1 MVPDRHAWQVARARC
16 LFGPTSR
23 ASRGRSHTR
32 RAILSAVPPA
42 TPRTRA
48 TTLAIVPALNERES
62 ISRVITRLRTEVPDL
77 DVVVIDDGSTDDT
90 AEIARRA
97 GALVVQLPFNLGV
110 GGALRT
116 GLKFARRNGY
126 ARVIQVDADGQ
137 HDTSHIERLLAALDD
152 GAELAVGS
160 RFTEDSGAYDV
171 GVVRRVAMVVL
182 SRLVSTLLG
191 HTIADTTSGFRAF
204 GPRAIDLLADRY
216 PRDYL
221 SDTVETLL
229 IVGYRGLRITEVP
242 VQMHDRAGGLP
253 SARNLKLAYHY
264 VRMVLVITATASFNA
279 RRARRIE
286 GAS

>member
-1 MVPDRHAWQVARARC
+1 M
-16 LFGPTSR
+16 
-23 ASRGRSHTR
+23 
-32 RAILSAVPPA
+32 
-42 TPRTRA
+42 
-48 TTLAIVPALNERES
+48 PALNERES